1 MGIRTD
7 LTSLGA
13 IGLGTAIAVVGSG
26 ALLFAGVSNSI
37 DADVCI
43 DMPAPPEAPAPAP
56 DASIT
61 VAKLS
66 ESGDVRVSVA
76 VSDAPDAPR
85 TITISEQVVVRSGC
99 VDALRS
105 DVHEEVRV
113 RALADVDQ
121 VRMRA
126 DEVRMR
132 ADEARILADEIRAEV
147 ERARADGR
155 DVSRSSSDEIRELVD
170 AALAEA
176 GVRDRRR

>member
-43 DMPAPPEAPAPAP
+43 DMPAPPEAPAP

-66 ESGDVRVSVA
+66 ESGDVSVSVA

-105 DVHEEVRV
+105 DVHEVRV

>member
-66 ESGDVRVSVA
+66 ESGDVSVSVA

-105 DVHEEVRV
+105 DVHEVRV

>member
-43 DMPAPPEAPAPAP
+43 DMPAPPEAPAP

-66 ESGDVRVSVA
+66 ESGDVSVSVA

-105 DVHEEVRV
+105 DVHEVRV

-121 VRMRA
+121 
-126 DEVRMR
+126 VRMR